1 MLYSLRKF
9 EGSEVAKER
18 LRIIEFHEEYG
29 EKATKE
35 AFGADR
41 KVISRWR
48 RRLREGRGELDSLIP
63 KSTRP
68 CRTRRSEIP
77 VCIVEYIRQMRQ
89 EHPGIGKEK
98 LKVFVD
104 QYCKEK
110 GLTLISESSIGNVIK
125 RNKLFYQKTGRIYH
139 DPGHWRAGSKNTLH
153 SKLRLKHPMKPEK
166 FGHIVSDTVERI
178 TDRIKDYFYNAI
190 DAKGKFALTL
200 NYKKRTSRNM
210 KDFYQK
216 FQSVYPYAIESWQ
229 SDNGGENK
237 GEFDEQ
243 LRTDGIPHYF
253 SYPRCPK
260 INTYIER
267 YNRTVQEEFIDNNLD
282 IIFDK
287 KLFHQKLADYMIF
300 YNAHRPHKSLGLKS
314 PLQYI
319 IDNGGLSHM
328 SLTYTKG

>member
-9 EGSEVAKER
+9 EGSEIAKER
-18 LRIIEFHEEYG
+18 LRIIEFYEEYG

-41 KVISRWR
+41 KVISRWK
-48 RRLREGRGELDSLIP
+48 RRLREGKGELESLMP
-63 KSTRP
+63 DSTRP
-68 CRTRRSEIP
+68 CRTRCSEIP
-77 VCIVEYIRQMRQ
+77 VEIVEYIRQMRQ
-89 EHPGIGKEK
+89 EHPGMGKEK

-110 GLTLISESSIGNVIK
+110 RLPQISESSIGNVIK
-125 RNKLFYQKTGRIYH
+125 RHKMFYRKSGRIYH
-139 DPGHWRAGSKNTLH
+139 DPGYWRASRKNTSH
-153 SKLRLKHPMKPEK
+153 SRLRLKHPMKPEE

-178 TDRIKDYFYNAI
+178 TDRIKDYFYNAV

-210 KDFYQK
+210 KDFYQR
-216 FQSVYPYAIESWQ
+216 FQKVYPYVIESWQ

-243 LRTDGIPHYF
+243 LRKDGIPHYF

-287 KLFHQKLADYMIF
+287 KLFHQKLADYMVF

-328 SLTYTKG
+328 SLTYTGG